1 VNALRLRV
9 LSRFAILAILF
20 PFASLFAASEKI
32 DAPLTKLSFVQG
44 DVRVSTGDG
53 KHPNLTQQ
61 WQQAEAGV
69 LLEQGSSLATTD
81 GRAEI
86 EFETGGSVYLA
97 ENSLLLFEQLSQQ
110 GDRPVTRMSL
120 VTGSAT
126 FSLQPV
132 SNQSFFIDTPTDK
145 IEITA
150 PDIFFARM
158 DSYLDGTAITPQGD
172 TGERMV
178 RRGRSIFPM
187 AKGQT
192 VFFQE
197 GEVILL
203 PAEIGSLLPSAWG
216 SSISAHRQQL
226 DATAAVLKASGLSS
240 LLPGGPVLEAFS
252 SLDTAKEQI
261 PSYLGGHQ
269 THFFAVSRS
278 EPPSDWDTWVSARVQ
293 QREVTTVAALKAS
306 GLSSPIPGL
315 ADMYAQGTFS
325 PCEPY
330 GICWEPTEHSVAQA
344 PTAESPAPAAQS
356 PASGAANQVFQPQT
370 VSWQQVDWGW
380 GACATPTSFTVSR
393 VARTPQELEELLR
406 LRFQAN
412 SHALLNQS
420 WNNMACYPGD
430 WIYRHR
436 HYIRVIPTRP
446 RPVCKRCVRVHPP
459 VYWVRAGGKVG
470 IVPRHPNDVEGKPPL
485 NLKHGIFVPPAKT
498 GEPFEHVDWDPSQK
512 VKILEKPPKEFQSST
527 LNHLTAASAPII
539 KAHLV
544 EEATR
549 PKALTAANH
558 ANAEIAYDYK
568 TQKFM
573 LSDHSTGEA
582 KSKGVAVGGITPHG
596 GVSSFAGAHSGRYAG
611 EMARSG
617 VVTAYAGGGRSSGSY
632 SGGGGGSGSYS
643 SGSSYSGGGHSSGS
657 YSSGSSSS
665 GGSSSHSSGGGG
677 SGGSSGGSGGSS
689 GSSTSGSSG
698 GGHAH

>member
-1 VNALRLRV
+1 VNTLRLRV
-9 LSRFAILAILF
+9 LSLFAILAILF
-20 PFASLFAASEKI
+20 PFAPLIAASEKI
-32 DAPLTKLSFVQG
+32 DAPLTKLSLVQG

-97 ENSLLLFEQLSQQ
+97 ENSLLLFEQLSEQ

-172 TGERMV
+172 AGVRMV
-178 RRGRSIFPM
+178 RRGRSLFPM

-192 VFFQE
+192 VFFQG

-252 SLDTAKEQI
+252 NLHTAKEQI
-261 PSYLGGHQ
+261 PSYLWSHQ
-269 THFFAVSRS
+269 TQFFAVSRS
-278 EPPSDWDTWVSARVQ
+278 QPPSDWDTWVSARVQ
-293 QREVTTVAALKAS
+293 KREVTTVAALKAS

-330 GICWEPTEHSVAQA
+330 GICWEPTEQSVAQSRA
-344 PTAESPAPAAQS
+344 AQSPAPAAQS
-356 PASGAANQVFQPQT
+356 PANGAANQVFQPQT

-380 GACATPTSFTVSR
+380 AACATPTSFTVSR
-393 VARTPQELEELLR
+393 VARTPQELQELLR
-406 LRFQAN
+406 LSLQAN
-412 SHALLNQS
+412 SYALLNQS
-420 WNNMACYPGD
+420 WNNMACFPGD

-436 HYIRVIPTRP
+436 HYVRVIPTRP

-470 IVPRHPNDVEGKPPL
+470 IVPRHPNDVAGKPPL

-498 GEPFEHVDWDPSQK
+498 GEPFEHLDWDPSQK
-512 VKILEKPPKEFQSST
+512 VKILEKPPKEFQGAT
-527 LNHLTAASAPII
+527 MNHLPAASAPII

-549 PKALTAANH
+549 PKAPTAANH
-558 ANAEIAYDYK
+558 LNPEIAYDYK

-573 LSDHSTGEA
+573 LSDHSPGEA
-582 KSKGVAVGGITPHG
+582 KSRGVAVGGITPHG
-596 GVSSFAGAHSGRYAG
+596 GVSSFAGAHSARYAG

-617 VVTAYAGGGRSSGSY
+617 VVTAYA
-632 SGGGGGSGSYS
+632 GGGGGSGSYS

-665 GGSSSHSSGGGG
+665 AGSSSHSSGGGG
-677 SGGSSGGSGGSS
+677 GWSGGSSVGSAASS
-689 GSSTSGSSG
+689 SSSSSGSSG
-698 GGHAH
+698 GGHVH